1 MSSNNNL
8 KGKVLFWII
17 SIIIGIVLTYTLIT
31 LFSPKFTAHISGETV
46 ILIENI
52 ALILLLITYEYVIK
66 RTKGSAPKSVIKA
79 RQPSS
84 FLQNDNK
91 IPLYTDF
98 FLIENIP
105 NLLCIKDAKGRWLRA
120 SPAYLDFF
128 NLTGRDYR
136 GKTDIELCEYPGSNF
151 EALRYDASQDKKAW
165 ESGQA
170 LITSDTLQLAS
181 SRTKL
186 DITRIPVF
194 DERKQ
199 RFKLFIGGTMIRQQ
213 EQQED
218 AKVFSAVF
226 FSSHI
231 PFLLLDRDFKIILV
245 NHSFTLLTGFMEQDV
260 SDKSI
265 FFLETKNNVLRQDIE
280 KAPLDSKDFKLVLEA
295 FFRNNPGTPWSN
307 DLECTNK
314 KNDLFPAKV
323 YIAPLFDPENNAI
336 PMRYLANIFDI
347 TQQKLHEKRI
357 MQIAHYDDLTG
368 LPNRVMFCDR
378 LSEALSAAKRHKT
391 SAVVLFLDLD
401 RFKSVND
408 SLGHQAGNELLKEAA
423 RRLTKQIRK
432 EDIVARLSG
441 DEFAVLLFHEKSHE
455 NAIYAATIVAQKI
468 ITEFS
473 SHFYIQRQEIFIG
486 ASIGIAIYPEDADN
500 VETLLKHADIAMYEA
515 KKQGRN
521 NFQFFHEDYIA
532 KSKNKHQLELGLR
545 NALSKNELRLY
556 YQPQFISNNRQLWG
570 AEVLI
575 RWCQGQTKMIPPAY
589 FIPVAEEVGLIVP
602 IGKWILETACAQQK
616 RWLEEGYQIQQVS
629 VNISARQFMDPKFID
644 IVEEAL
650 SKANLEAKHLELE
663 ITESMLIGDT
673 RKIELQL
680 NRLKKMGIKL
690 ALDDFGTGY
699 SSLSYLKNFPID
711 ILKIDQSFIRELTI
725 GSKDSR
731 IACAIIDM
739 GHSLGQKIVAEG
751 VENEMQFNYLK
762 QRGCDIIQGYYFS
775 PPLPVQDMTKLLIGV
790 NDR

>member
-1 MSSNNNL
+1 MPHSKSLNSI
-8 KGKVLFWII
+8 LFWTICI
-17 SIIIGIVLTYTLIT
+17 LIGITLTYSLIT
-31 LFSPKFTAHISGETV
+31 LYNANLVSYVSGEIV

-52 ALILLLITYEYVIK
+52 LFIFLLITYTFVIK
-66 RTKGSAPKSVIKA
+66 RPKSTVKKRPSIEPH
-79 RQPSS
+79 QPTS
-84 FLQNDNK
+84 FLKSDNNTS
-91 IPLYTDF
+91 LYTDA

-105 NLLCIKDAKGRWLRA
+105 NLLCIKDAKGRWIRA

-128 NLTGRDYR
+128 NLTGHDYR
-136 GKTDIELCEYPGSNF
+136 GKTDIELSEYPGSNF
-151 EALRYDASQDKKAW
+151 EALRFDGSQDKKAW

-170 LITSDTLQLAS
+170 LKNSDILQS
-181 SRTKL
+181 INGKTKL
-186 DITRIPVF
+186 DIIRVPVF

-199 RFKLFIGGTMIRQQ
+199 RFKLFIGGTLIQQQ
-213 EQQED
+213 EQRED
-218 AKVFSAVF
+218 AKVFSAIF
-226 FSSHI
+226 SSSHI
-231 PFLLLDRDFKIILV
+231 PFLLLDRDFRIILV
-245 NHSFTLLTGFMEQDV
+245 NTSFILLTGFAEQDV
-260 SDKSI
+260 LDKSI
-265 FFLETKNNVLRQDIE
+265 FFLEAKNNRLEQDVE
-280 KAPLDSKDFKLVLEA
+280 RDPLDGKDFKLVLKA
-295 FFRNNPGTPWSN
+295 FFRNNPDIPWSN
-307 DLECTNK
+307 DLECINK
-314 KNDLFPAKV
+314 KNEIFPAKI
-323 YIAPLFDPENNAI
+323 YIAPLFDVNDSTV
-336 PMRYLANIFDI
+336 PMRYVANIFDI

-378 LSEALSAAKRHKT
+378 LSEALSASKRHKT
-391 SAVVLFLDLD
+391 SAVILFLDLD

-408 SLGHQAGNELLKEAA
+408 SLGHQAGNDLLKEAA
-423 RRLTKQIRK
+423 RRVTKQVRK

-473 SHFYIQRQEIFIG
+473 NHFYIQRQEIFIG
-486 ASIGIAIYPEDADN
+486 VSIGIAIYPEDADS
-500 VETLLKHADIAMYEA
+500 VETFLKHADIAMYEA

-521 NFQFFHEDYIA
+521 NFQFFHKNFIA
-532 KSKNKHQLELGLR
+532 KTKNKHQLELGLR
-545 NALSKNELRLY
+545 NALAKNELRLY

-575 RWCQGQTKMIPPAY
+575 RWCQGQSKMIPPAY
-589 FIPVAEEVGLIVP
+589 FIPVAEEVGLIIP

-616 RWLEEGYQIQQVS
+616 QWLEDGYKIQQVS

-650 SKANLEAKHLELE
+650 SKANLDAKYLELE

-731 IACAIIDM
+731 IACAIIEM

-751 VENEMQFNYLK
+751 VENELQFNYLK

-775 PPLPVQDMTKLLIGV
+775 PPLPVNEMTKLLIGSS
-790 NDR
+790 DH